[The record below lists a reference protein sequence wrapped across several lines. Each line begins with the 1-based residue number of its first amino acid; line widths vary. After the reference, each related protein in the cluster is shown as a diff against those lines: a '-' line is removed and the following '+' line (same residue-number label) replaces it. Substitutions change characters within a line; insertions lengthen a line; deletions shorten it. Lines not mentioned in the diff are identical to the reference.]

1 MFLFHD
7 SSIALSNSRVA
18 LRDLLWSDISAV
30 KLPDGSSPP
39 PLTDVIDAVGSSR
52 ITLYVEL
59 KSQEAAA
66 RLAQTLQE
74 DPRLLLERNLIFI
87 SFSLSSL
94 KIMRQRLQP
103 VASFAAPLRLLW
115 LVDNPRIPYPP
126 ESLDD
131 GELQFDICSQS
142 FEAFLDANSLRAEFL
157 EVSPEGL
164 GIQCVN

>member
-1 MFLFHD
+1 M
-7 SSIALSNSRVA
+7 SSDARVA
-18 LRDLLWSDISAV
+18 LRNLPWSEISALQ
-30 KLPDGSSPP
+30 LPDGSSPP
-39 PLTDVIDAVGSSR
+39 QLTDVFESIGPSSM
-52 ITLYVEL
+52 TLYVEL

-66 RLAQTLQE
+66 QLAQTLKQK
-74 DPRLLLERNLIFI
+74 PQLLLEHNLIFI
-87 SFSLSSL
+87 SFSLTSL
-94 KIMRQRLQP
+94 KIMRQCLQHAAS
-103 VASFAAPLRLLW
+103 VAVPLRLLW

-142 FEAFLDANSLRAEFL
+142 FEEFLDSHNLRAEFL

>member
-1 MFLFHD
+1 M
-7 SSIALSNSRVA
+7 
-18 LRDLLWSDISAV
+18 
-30 KLPDGSSPP
+30 
-39 PLTDVIDAVGSSR
+39 
-52 ITLYVEL
+52 TLYVEL

-66 RLAQTLQE
+66 QLAQTLKQK
-74 DPRLLLERNLIFI
+74 PQLLLEHNLIFI
-87 SFSLSSL
+87 SFSLTSL
-94 KIMRQRLQP
+94 KIMRQCLQHAAS
-103 VASFAAPLRLLW
+103 VAVPLRLLW

-142 FEAFLDANSLRAEFL
+142 FEEFLDSHNLRAEFL